1 MMDEQVLVALS
12 PLIGLS
18 VLASLWGARAV
29 PAEERFRLRF
39 GGLGFDTTIGKRAAL
54 IVWPLTVAAVAGGAA
69 VLANSSALGETGLI
83 LGIVPVLIV
92 LLAQVGAIRRAASG

>member
-1 MMDEQVLVALS
+1 MDEQVLVALS

-29 PAEERFRLRF
+29 PSDERFRMRF
-39 GGLGFDTTIGKRAAL
+39 GGLGFDTTISKKAAL

-69 VLANSSALGETGLI
+69 VLAKSSTLGETALI

-92 LLAQVGAIRRAASG
+92 VIAQVSAIRRASSA